1 MATAPEKAVEPK
13 TQGMRSNCL
22 QLTKFSFFVSIEVK
36 DDEEEMPALEGQG
49 K

>member
-1 MATAPEKAVEPK
+1 MATANEIEPK
-13 TQGMRSNCL
+13 TQGMRSNCI